1 MWELICTAFMWTI
14 TVLYSLLIIAG
25 ILGAVLFLSL
35 QMLRAF
41 GIIKN

>member
-1 MWELICTAFMWTI
+1 MWDLICTAFMWII

-35 QMLRAF
+35 QMLRAV